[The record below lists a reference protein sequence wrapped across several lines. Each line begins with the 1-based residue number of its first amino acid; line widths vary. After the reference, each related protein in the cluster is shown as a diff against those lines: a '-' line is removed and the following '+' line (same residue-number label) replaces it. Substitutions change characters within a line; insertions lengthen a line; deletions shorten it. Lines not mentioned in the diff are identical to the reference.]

1 MPFRRKTPLSKH
13 KKAVNTSSAQQAPNY
28 NSTDLESR
36 LHWLE
41 NEFENCADV
50 IIRKF
55 TISTGNHCA
64 VIYIRNMINQQAL
77 QNSIIRT
84 LQRES
89 AELKEYNIYEFLFDA
104 RGLSVSQ
111 NDVISDLNQGM
122 DAVLQSG
129 VLLLID
135 GDKRMLTFNLSD
147 YPTRSIEDAPNESV
161 IRGPRESFIEDL
173 EKNLTFLRRRIRSKQ
188 LKIEFKTLGK
198 VTNTSIAIV
207 YVEGICKPE
216 LVKEVKRRMAHIDTA
231 NIEGSTT
238 IEEIIED
245 NPYSPFPQ
253 MQYTERPDVV
263 CGSLL
268 EGRIAI
274 LVDGTPMALLAPVT
288 LPMLLQSAEDYYQRY
303 IAANWIRWIR
313 FIFVAVSLLLP
324 SLYIAITTF
333 HPEMIPSKLL
343 ITIAAAR
350 ENVPFPALMEAFMM
364 EIAFEALRE
373 ASVRIPK
380 SIGQAVSIIGA
391 LIIGTAA
398 VEAGIVSAAMVIIV
412 SLTGIAS
419 FIIPHF
425 DLGLSF
431 RLLRFPIML
440 LASILGM
447 YGIAC
452 GLILVFTHLVHLKS
466 FGVPYMSPITPLIT
480 KDLNDT
486 LVRAP
491 WWKMDKRPLQLTRN
505 VTRQAS
511 QARAW
516 TKQKGE
522 LE

>member
-1 MPFRRKTPLSKH
+1 MPFRRKTPLPKQSK
-13 KKAVNTSSAQQAPNY
+13 AANSSSSPQSQDY
-28 NSTDLESR
+28 GTDLESR

-41 NEFENCADV
+41 NEFENCADI
-50 IIRKF
+50 IIRRF
-55 TISTGNHCA
+55 TISTGNDCA
-64 VIYIRNMINQQAL
+64 IIYIRNMINQL
-77 QNSIIRT
+77 TVQNSIIRS
-84 LQRES
+84 LQREA
-89 AELKEYNIYEFLFDA
+89 AELKEYSIYEFLFDA
-104 RGLSVSQ
+104 RGLTASQ
-111 NDVISDLNQGM
+111 NDVISDLKLGM

-135 GDKRMLTFNLSD
+135 GDERMLTFNISD
-147 YPTRSIEDAPNESV
+147 YPTRSIEEAPNESV

-173 EKNLTFLRRRIRSKQ
+173 EKNLTFLRRRIKSNQ
-188 LKIEFKTLGK
+188 LKIEFKTLGRL
-198 VTNTSIAIV
+198 TNTSIAIV

-216 LVKEVKRRMAHIDTA
+216 LVKEIKRRMAHIDTA
-231 NIEGSTT
+231 SIEGATS

-253 MQYTERPDVV
+253 LQYTERPDVV
-263 CGSLL
+263 SGSLL

-288 LPMLLQSAEDYYQRY
+288 LPMLLQSSEDYYQRY
-303 IAANWIRWIR
+303 VAANWIRWIR
-313 FIFVAVSLLLP
+313 FFFVVVSLLLP
-324 SLYIAITTF
+324 SLYIAVTTF

-440 LASILGM
+440 LASLLGM

-452 GLILVFTHLVHLKS
+452 GLILVFVHLVNLKS
-466 FGVPYMSPITPLIT
+466 FGVPYLSPVTPLVT

-505 VTRQAS
+505 VTRQGNH
-511 QARAW
+511 ARAW